1 MRTVGFSKART
12 ISIASQGYPL
22 PSLLYGWTRK
32 HDMPEIGKEHSGS
45 ELNLEIGE
53 SLELRLPE
61 NPTTGYRWQ
70 LRSSGS
76 PVLELMEDSPS
87 PAGEA
92 VGAGRV
98 RRWVFRAAQAGL
110 ARLELEQ

>member
-1 MRTVGFSKART
+1 
-12 ISIASQGYPL
+12 
-22 PSLLYGWTRK
+22 
-32 HDMPEIGKEHSGS
+32 MPEIGKEHSGS
-45 ELNLEIGE
+45 ELNLEVGE

-110 ARLELEQ
+110 ARLELEQRRSWERQAVDSFNVAIRVKAQ